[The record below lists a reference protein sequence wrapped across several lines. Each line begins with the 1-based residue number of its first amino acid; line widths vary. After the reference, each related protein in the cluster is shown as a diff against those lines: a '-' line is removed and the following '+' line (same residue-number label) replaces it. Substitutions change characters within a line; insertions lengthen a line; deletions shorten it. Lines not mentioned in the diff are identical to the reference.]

1 MIPHPDFQ
9 SQLREW
15 FIRGDFRKDS
25 WHQYLVYALNNRS
38 DDNNQWAWEKLQE
51 GLQASLDKSNNKGNT
66 LEDQDIP

>member
-15 FIRGDFRKDS
+15 FIQGDFRGDRFYE
-25 WHQYLVYALNNRS
+25 YLVYVLNNRS

-66 LEDQDIP
+66 PEDQDIP